1 LTSARRN
8 AALLGLAL
16 VALMVLVAA
25 ARPIPPPLVV
35 ISIDGLRPRDV
46 LEADAR
52 GLAVPN
58 LRRLVAEGAHA
69 TGVRGVLPTV
79 TYPSHTTLVTGVSP
93 SRHGILAN
101 RPFDPTGRNAG
112 GWYWYAEDI
121 RVPTLWDVADRAGLV
136 TSAVDW
142 PVTVGAGIRYNIV
155 QYWRT
160 QTPDPSDEPKLG
172 RALSTPPGL
181 LEEAERVLGSYPS
194 GRSFTVEAD
203 ARRAAFNAYIL
214 ETRRPRL
221 HLCYFSGLDEAEH
234 ESGPGSVASISALE
248 RIDALVG
255 LVRRAAER
263 AGRGRAIV
271 AVVSD
276 HGFALTRRELELGEA
291 LLRAGLVTL
300 DARGRVAAWRASV
313 WGSEGSAAIV
323 LRDPN
328 DDDARRRVARI
339 LGELSAA
346 TDSPIERVLTEGEA
360 RALGGFPG
368 AAFVVG
374 LKPDARLGDAVE
386 GRLVRPADP
395 EGAHGQLPSEA
406 QMDATFIVAGPGVP
420 AGRDL
425 GRIDMRDVAPTLA
438 ALLGLHLPAAE
449 GRNRL

>member
-1 LTSARRN
+1 MGGKR
-8 AALLGLAL
+8 ALPWLAL
-16 VALMVLVAA
+16 AAAMVLGAA
-25 ARPIPPPLVV
+25 EWPAPPPLVV
-35 ISIDGLRPRDV
+35 ISIDGLRPQDV
-46 LEADAR
+46 LDADGR

-69 TGVRGVLPTV
+69 TAVRGVLPTV

-101 RPFDPTGRNAG
+101 RPFDPTGQNAG

-121 RVPTLWDVADRAGLV
+121 RVPTLWDVAGRAGLV

-142 PVTVGAGIRYNIV
+142 PVTAGAHIRYNIV

-160 QTPDPSDEPKLG
+160 RTPVAPDEPKLG
-172 RALSTPPGL
+172 RALSNPPGL
-181 LEEAERVLGSYPS
+181 LQEAERAVGPYPS
-194 GRSFTVEAD
+194 GPAFTVEAD
-203 ARRAAFNAYIL
+203 GRRAAFNAYIL
-214 ETRRPRL
+214 EAKRPRL
-221 HLCYFSGLDEAEH
+221 HVCYFSGLDEAEH
-234 ESGPGSVASISALE
+234 ATGPGSAASLAALE
-248 RIDALVG
+248 RIDTLVG

-263 AGRGRAIV
+263 SGRGRAIV

-300 DARGRVAAWRASV
+300 DSRGAVASWRASV

-323 LRDPN
+323 LRDP
-328 DDDARRRVARI
+328 DDEDARQRVARM
-339 LGELSAA
+339 LADLSAA
-346 TDSPIERVLTEGEA
+346 PDTPIERVLTGADA
-360 RALGGFPG
+360 RALGGFPN

-374 LKPDARLGDAVE
+374 LKPDARLGDDVE
-386 GRLVRPADP
+386 GSLVRPAAP
-395 EGAHGQLPSEA
+395 EGSHGQLPTEA

-425 GRIDMRDVAPTLA
+425 GSIDMRDVAPTLA
-438 ALLGLHLPAAE
+438 ALLGISLPSAE
-449 GRNRL
+449 GRDLL